1 MMTQGDFALAQIQG
15 QARDLVCSAC
25 LGTLAVEPLGRR
37 CAACARSFPDVAGL
51 CDLRLESDRYLD
63 LEAERA
69 KAERLHAIE
78 PTTDVMGLTE
88 AYYAMSGDRGDRC
101 QRFLQHI
108 AHAEARGAALA
119 GRLPRAGR
127 ILEVGCGT
135 GGLLVVAARAGRAIE
150 GVDIASRWLI
160 AARRRLSDH
169 GLSVP
174 LLAASAE
181 RLPWPDARFDAIVAD
196 SVLEH
201 LDDPARA
208 LREWARVLRPGGRL
222 IVWSPNRF
230 TLTTDP
236 HLGLWGLGWLPR
248 RWLPAY
254 LRLRGRAFWPPRTLS
269 AREARRLATRAGLA
283 SVAVEPPAIP
293 DLWAR
298 TRPTLQRLSIRA
310 YALVRRV
317 PLGRGLLRTIGP
329 LWELQ
334 AIKEGSA

>member
-1 MMTQGDFALAQIQG
+1 MKTQDDLALADARNR
-15 QARDLVCSAC
+15 ARDLVCPAC
-25 LGTLAVEPLGRR
+25 LGNLAVEPRGRR

-69 KAERLHAIE
+69 RAERLHAIE
-78 PTTDVMGLTE
+78 PTTDVMGLSE
-88 AYYAMSGDRGDRC
+88 AYYALSGDRADRSR
-101 QRFLQHI
+101 RFLRHI
-108 AHAEARGAALA
+108 AHAEARGEALA

-135 GGLLVVAARAGRAIE
+135 GGLLVVAARAGLAIE
-150 GVDIASRWLI
+150 GVDLAARWLI

-181 RLPWPDARFDAIVAD
+181 RLPWPDARFDAVVAD

-208 LREWARVLRPGGRL
+208 LREWARMLRPGGRL

-248 RWLPAY
+248 RWVPAY
-254 LRLRGRAFWPPRTLS
+254 LRFRGRASWPPRTLS
-269 AREARRLATRAGLA
+269 AREARRLAARAGLA
-283 SVAVEPPAIP
+283 SISVEPPAIP
-293 DLWAR
+293 DRWAR
-298 TRPTLQRLSIRA
+298 TRPTFQRLSIRA
-310 YALVRRV
+310 YALARRV
-317 PLGRGLLRTIGP
+317 PSGRGLLRAVGP

-334 AIKEGSA
+334 ATKGEAA